1 MSIQK
6 RIDSANESA
15 GEKFQRFDV
24 VLSLVGGRLTRHELK
39 EDGTET
45 YIYHDGQTPVTDAD
59 IDAEIVR
66 LETEY
71 DAQEYA
77 RSRKTDYPEIG
88 DQLDALY
95 HAGVFPA
102 NMAARIK
109 ETKDKYP
116 K

>member
-1 MSIQK
+1 MI
-6 RIDSANESA
+6 IDKAKALSSLYPTE
-15 GEKFQRFDV
+15 DW
-24 VLSLVGGRLTRHELK
+24 VLDGDDLK
-39 EDGTET
+39 WLDKN
-45 YIYHDGQTPVTDAD
+45 TPKPTDAE
-59 IDAEIVR
+59 IDAEVIR
-66 LETEY
+66 LQAEY
-71 DAQEYA
+71 DVQEYA

>member
-1 MSIQK
+1 MIP
-6 RIDSANESA
+6 D
-15 GEKFQRFDV
+15 KFQAIV
-24 VLSLVGGRLTRHELK
+24 SLVGGAVSQIA
-39 EDGTET
+39 DGT
-45 YIYHDGQTPVTDAD
+45 INYHDGQTQPTETEVEVEMT
-59 IDAEIVR
+59 R
-66 LETEY
+66 LQGEY

>member
-1 MSIQK
+1 MLKYKIESNGKATNLQFC
-6 RIDSANESA
+6 DEDYVAQENEVTIE
-15 GEKFQRFDV
+15 GDI
-24 VLSLVGGRLTRHELK
+24 LPNI
-39 EDGTET
+39 ET
-45 YIYHDGQTPVTDAD
+45 LDTQ
-59 IDAEIVR
+59 
-66 LETEY
+66 EY
-71 DAQEYA
+71 KDAQALIQYRED
-77 RSRKTDYPEIG
+77 RRLDYPEIG

>member
-6 RIDSANESA
+6 RIDSANQSA

-45 YIYHDGQTPVTDAD
+45 YIYHDDQTPVTDAE

-77 RSRKTDYPEIG
+77 RNRVLEYPPME
-88 DQLDALY
+88 DQLDMQFHDWNTWKDTIQA
-95 HAGVFPA
+95 V
-102 NMAARIK
+102 
-109 ETKDKYP
+109 KDKYP
-116 K
+116 KPE